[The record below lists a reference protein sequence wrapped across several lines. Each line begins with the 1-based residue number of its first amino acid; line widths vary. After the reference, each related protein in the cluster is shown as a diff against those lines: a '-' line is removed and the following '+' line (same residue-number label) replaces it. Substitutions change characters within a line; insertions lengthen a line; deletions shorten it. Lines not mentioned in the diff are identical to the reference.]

1 MAQAAT
7 DLMMKVV
14 LKGEPTKHGMDLGQR
29 RVLAVGGNLGC
40 EVAGQQRV
48 SADCPVLWSQPSPH
62 LSDGK
67 SCK

>member
-7 DLMMKVV
+7 DLVMKVV
-14 LKGEPTKHGMDLGQR
+14 LKGEQTEHGMDLGQR
-29 RVLAVGGNLGC
+29 RVLAVGGNSEC

-62 LSDGK
+62 LSNRK
-67 SCK
+67 LCK

>member
-14 LKGEPTKHGMDLGQR
+14 LKCELTEHWMDLGQR
-29 RVLAVGGNLGC
+29 RVLATGDNAEC
-40 EVAGQQRV
+40 EAAVQQRV

-62 LSDGK
+62 LADRK
-67 SCK
+67 LCK